1 MAIYY
6 YAMSE
11 CVCAFVCELQ
21 AKSRYVIILMQYDR
35 NQFQQGRGT
44 TQKSQSVNVIGI
56 YLGTQE
62 I

>member
-11 CVCAFVCELQ
+11 CVYAFVCELQ
-21 AKSRYVIILMQYDR
+21 VKSRYVITLMQYDR
-35 NQFQQGRGT
+35 NQFQQDRGT
-44 TQKSQSVNVIGI
+44 TQKSQSVGIIGI
-56 YLGTQE
+56 YLGAQE